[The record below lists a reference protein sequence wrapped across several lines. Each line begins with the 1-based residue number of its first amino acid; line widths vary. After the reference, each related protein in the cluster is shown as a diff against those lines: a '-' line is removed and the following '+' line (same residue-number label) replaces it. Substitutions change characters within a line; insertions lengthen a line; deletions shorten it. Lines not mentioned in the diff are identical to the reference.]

1 MSTCRLLR
9 RGLATAVLLIS
20 VFSMVS
26 MVSVASAQSV
36 NAKKKEL
43 DQLRSSI
50 KSTQQQL
57 DRLAR
62 DEAKRRSSMSSYQRQ
77 QYEVSRFIRAL
88 EDTLA
93 RLRDSAAFVR
103 TQIQN
108 TQGALAQAEQAY
120 QQTSKSMLRYVARRR
135 GVPQSELATE
145 AVFQSLTSALNAYR
159 ARMSRLQDSLAV
171 AESVLSLYTST
182 QDSVLQTQGR
192 QQRILNSAIA
202 RNAAELKSIR
212 SNSTALQKQLAAKQ
226 RSVAR
231 LRSTIERLVAEAR
244 RKEEARKREAARA
257 AAARKSSPKSSPKSS
272 QRPSSRESV
281 AEATP
286 PPGAGKGFPRKS
298 LPWPT
303 SSRSILNG
311 YGSYKNPAT
320 GTTLDNPG
328 VDIKTKTGSSVQS
341 VAAGTVSSV
350 QWLPG
355 FNSLVI
361 IDHGNGVRTVY
372 ANLASVNVS
381 SGSSVQQGAILGTTG
396 ENIDGELLH
405 FELWTGRERQNPL
418 TYLR

>member
-1 MSTCRLLR
+1 MVAVRPFLRTLACSLL
-9 RGLATAVLLIS
+9 LMIAVSGTGTVL
-20 VFSMVS
+20 
-26 MVSVASAQSV
+26 AQSV

-43 DQLRSSI
+43 DQLRNSI
-50 KSTQQQL
+50 KETQQQL

-77 QYEVSRFIRAL
+77 QHQVSRFITAL

-93 RLRDSAAFVR
+93 RLRDSASAVR

-135 GVPQSELATE
+135 GVPQSDLAKE
-145 AVFQSLTSALNAYR
+145 AVFQSLTRALGVYR
-159 ARMSRLQDSLAV
+159 ARMSRLQDSLAA

-182 QDSVLQTQGR
+182 QESVLQTHSR
-192 QQRILNSAIA
+192 QQRILQSAIA
-202 RNAAELKSIR
+202 RNAAELKTLR
-212 SNSTALQKQLAAKQ
+212 SNSSALRKQLSAKQ

-244 RKEEARKREAARA
+244 RKEEARRA
-257 AAARKSSPKSSPKSS
+257 AKNKATTKSSGSA
-272 QRPSSRESV
+272 RGPS
-281 AEATP
+281 AATA
-286 PPGAGKGFPRKS
+286 GSGGSGKGFPRKS

-303 SSRSILNG
+303 ASRSILNG
-311 YGSYKNPAT
+311 YGSYKNPET

-328 VDIKTKTGSSVQS
+328 VDIKTKTGSAVQS
-341 VAAGTVSSV
+341 VAPGTVSSV

-372 ANLASVNVS
+372 ANLASVSVA
-381 SGSSVQQGAILGTTG
+381 SGSTVQQGSVLGTTG

-405 FELWTGRERQNPL
+405 FEVWNGRERQNPL

>member
-1 MSTCRLLR
+1 MFMCRLLR
-9 RGLATAVLLIS
+9 RGLAAAVLLIS
-20 VFSMVS
+20 VVSMVG
-26 MVSVASAQSV
+26 MVGTVSVASAQSV

-62 DEAKRRSSMSSYQRQ
+62 DEAKRRSSMSAYQRQ
-77 QYEVSRFIRAL
+77 QYEVSRFIKAL

-93 RLRDSAAFVR
+93 RLRDSASFVR

-145 AVFQSLTSALNAYR
+145 AVFQSLTRALNAYR
-159 ARMSRLQDSLAV
+159 ARMSRLQDSLAA

-182 QDSVLQTQGR
+182 QDSVLQTQSR

-226 RSVAR
+226 RSVTR
-231 LRSTIERLVAEAR
+231 VRSTIERLVAEAR

-257 AAARKSSPKSSPKSS
+257 AAAQKSSPKSS

-286 PPGAGKGFPRKS
+286 PRGAGKGFPRKS

-372 ANLASVNVS
+372 ANLASVSVS
-381 SGSSVQQGAILGTTG
+381 SGSSVQQGSVLGTTG